1 MKKALVTVCLLVTLG
16 LIIGCDEGNPASSVP
31 TDLTQSWILG
41 NWIEVKF
48 DYYYMDGDGLEQGT
62 EFYNEAT
69 TVSYT
74 RFTQNFAYWF
84 FIDGSGSH
92 FQTDTMS
99 YSVEA
104 KLFSS
109 DDYDFKMERKGDT
122 LIIKD
127 TFTGGFEHDYYVKYD
142 DPLPFLY

>member
-1 MKKALVTVCLLVTLG
+1 MKKILLTVCFLITLG
-16 LIIGCDEGNPASSVP
+16 IIISCDDRNPASPVP
-31 TDLTQSWILG
+31 KDLTQAWILG

-48 DYYYMDGDGLEQGT
+48 DYYYMDGDELEQGT

-69 TVSYT
+69 TQSYT
-74 RFTQNFAYWF
+74 RFMQNAAYWYW
-84 FIDGSGSH
+84 IDGSQV
-92 FQTDTMS
+92 QTDTMI
-99 YSVEA
+99 YSLEA

-122 LIIKD
+122 LIVKD
-127 TFTGGFEHDYYVKYD
+127 TFTGGYENDYYVKYD